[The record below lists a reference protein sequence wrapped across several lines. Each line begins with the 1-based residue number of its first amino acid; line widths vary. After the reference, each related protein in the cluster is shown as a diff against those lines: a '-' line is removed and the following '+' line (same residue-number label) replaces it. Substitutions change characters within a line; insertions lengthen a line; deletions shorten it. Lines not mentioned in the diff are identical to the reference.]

1 MAITVGNQTDGTAST
16 GAGPF
21 TLSHNSDTDF
31 LAACVAYR
39 DDADNTLT
47 ATYNSVSMTSAILKV
62 TSGGS
67 ILKAQI
73 FYLVSPAA
81 GSNTLSISSTGSI
94 GDVLGFGSISLAG
107 VDTSNPIDATAT
119 GGENPG
125 VEDPRST
132 SIVTITDGA
141 FILDSISDRSA
152 NIVVGGSQTQM
163 YLLGSGDQM
172 AASYRLATTAGS
184 YAMDWNPDQ
193 NTEDWAQAI
202 VAFRA
207 YVAPTSTFIPKT
219 IFI

>member
-31 LAACVAYR
+31 LVTCVAYR
-39 DDADNTLT
+39 DNADNTLA
-47 ATYNSVSMTSAILKV
+47 ATYNSVSMTSAVLKV

-67 ILKAQI
+67 VLKAQI
-73 FYLVSPAA
+73 FYLASPTA
-81 GSNTLSISSTGSI
+81 GSNTLSITTSGSI
-94 GDVLGFGSISLAG
+94 GDVLGFGCISLAG
-107 VDTSNPIDATAT
+107 VDTSNPVDATAT
-119 GGENPG
+119 GGETPG
-125 VEDPRST
+125 SEDPRST
-132 SIVTITDGA
+132 SITTVTTGA
-141 FILDSISDRSA
+141 FIVDSISDRSA

-202 VAFRA
+202 AAFKA
-207 YVAPTSTFIPKT
+207 YVAPSTFVPRI
-219 IFI
+219 IMI